1 MTLVVI
7 ADPGAP
13 YLRLLERLP
22 KDVCVQVGSDPAF
35 LREAAAGADV
45 LLSDITGGSLEP
57 VFVHAKNVRWVHSL
71 AAGVDKILFPALIES
86 PVPLTNSRGVFKDAL
101 AEFVIAAILFFAK
114 DLRRLV
120 RQQEAH
126 VWDQFD
132 IPMVRGQVLGII
144 GYGEIGRATAK
155 LAAALGM
162 RVVAMRRCDAPV
174 EAPVERV
181 YAREELHAMLAA
193 CDYVVLCAPLTP
205 ETRGVIDGA
214 ALRAMKSSAVL
225 INIGRGPLVVEADL
239 IGALANRL
247 RGAALDVYDREPL
260 PPDHPYYTM
269 GNVLLSPHSADHA
282 VGWASWS
289 MLKFLE
295 NFERFY
301 NGRELLNVVDKRAG
315 Y

>member
-1 MTLVVI
+1 MTLLVI

-13 YLRLLERLP
+13 YLQLLKRLP
-22 KDVCVQVGSDPAF
+22 ADVKVLVGSDPAF
-35 LREAAAGADV
+35 LRDAAADADV

-57 VFVHAKNVRWVHSL
+57 VFTHAKNVRWVHSL

-101 AEFVIAAILFFAK
+101 AEFVVAAVLFFAK

-120 RQQEAH
+120 RQQEAR
-126 VWDQFD
+126 VWEQFD
-132 IPMVRGQVLGII
+132 IPMIRGQVLGII
-144 GYGEIGRATAK
+144 GYGEIGRATAI

-162 RVVAMRRCDAPV
+162 RVISVGRRDAYSR
-174 EAPVERV
+174 ER
-181 YAREELHAMLAA
+181 LHQMLAE
-193 CDYVVLCAPLTP
+193 CDYVVLSAPLTP
-205 ETRGVIDGA
+205 ATRGMIGA
-214 ALRAMKSSAVL
+214 AELRAMKSTAVL

-239 IGALANRL
+239 IEALKTHL

-260 PPDHPYYTM
+260 PPDHPYFSM

-282 VGWASWS
+282 IGWTEWS

-295 NFERFY
+295 NFERFHS
-301 NGRELLNVVDKRAG
+301 GRELLNVVDKRAG